1 MMTTINGVM
10 TGVLIVV
17 FIAIW
22 IWAWSSK
29 NNQAFDDPPH
39 LPLEDDPSVNPG
51 SAGEKN
57 HE

>member
-1 MMTTINGVM
+1 MMTLFNGVM

-29 NNQAFDDPPH
+29 NKEAFDDLSK
-39 LPLEDDPSVNPG
+39 LPLNDGSSINPD